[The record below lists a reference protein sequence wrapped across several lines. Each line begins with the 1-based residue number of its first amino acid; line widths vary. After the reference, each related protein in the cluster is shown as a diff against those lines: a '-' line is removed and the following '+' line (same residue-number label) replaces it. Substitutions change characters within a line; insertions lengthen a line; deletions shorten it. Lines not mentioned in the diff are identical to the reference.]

1 MANTESDAEKITLGR
16 MDALRRRLSECGSL
30 LVAFS
35 GGVDSS
41 FLLGVAAQE
50 LPGSVLAVTV
60 RSPLNPE
67 SEMETAREQ
76 AALIGVPHLVV
87 DLDPLADDGVATN
100 PPDRCY
106 HCKRAI
112 FNRLRQI
119 ADERGIAYIAHG
131 ENADDS
137 GDFRPGRR
145 AADELGIIA
154 PLAEAGLTRRE
165 IRRLSREIG
174 LPGWDR
180 PSMACLAS
188 RVPYGTVLTPEVLQ
202 QVARAEETLREL
214 QPGQLR
220 VRHHGPVARIEVPP
234 DQIARLADPQLR
246 DEIVRRVKLAGYNYV
261 TLDLEGFRSGSAN
274 EVL

>member
-1 MANTESDAEKITLGR
+1 MANIEADGEQRTASR
-16 MDALRRRLSECGSL
+16 MNALRIRLADCESL

-41 FLLGVAAQE
+41 FLLAVAARE
-50 LPGSVLAVTV
+50 LPGKVLAVTV
-60 RSPLNPE
+60 RSCLNPE
-67 SEMETAREQ
+67 SEVDLARSQ
-76 AALIGVPHLVV
+76 AEHIGAPHLVV
-87 DLDPLADDGVATN
+87 DLEPLDDPDVAANTAQ
-100 PPDRCY
+100 RCY

-112 FNRLRQI
+112 FARLGQI
-119 ADERGIAYIAHG
+119 AQERGIRCIAHG

-137 GDFRPGRR
+137 GDFRPGHR
-145 AADELGIIA
+145 AAEELGILA
-154 PLAEAGLTRRE
+154 PLADVGLGRGE
-165 IRRLSREIG
+165 IRALSRELG

-188 RVPYGTVLTPEVLQ
+188 RVPYGTALTPELLE
-202 QVARAEETLREL
+202 QVARAEEALREV

-220 VRHHGPVARIEVPP
+220 VRHHGAVARIELPA
-234 DQIARLADPQLR
+234 DQIPRLADPEWR
-246 DEIVRRVKLAGYNYV
+246 GEMVRRVKLAGYNYV

>member
-1 MANTESDAEKITLGR
+1 MANTQLETEQITAGR
-16 MDALRRRLSECGSL
+16 LDALRRRLSECGSV

-41 FLLGVAAQE
+41 FLLAVAAQE
-50 LPGSVLAVTV
+50 LPGRVLAVTV

-67 SEMETAREQ
+67 SEVEIARKQ
-76 AALIGVPHLVV
+76 AAHIGVPHKVV
-87 DLDPLADDGVATN
+87 DLDPLADVGVAAN
-100 PPDRCY
+100 SPDRCY
-106 HCKRAI
+106 RCKRAI
-112 FNRLRQI
+112 FSCLRQI
-119 ADERGIAYIAHG
+119 ADERGIAQIVHG
-131 ENADDS
+131 ENKDDS

-145 AADELGIIA
+145 AAEELGIIA

-165 IRRLSREIG
+165 IRGLSRDMG
-174 LPGWDR
+174 LPNWDR

-188 RVPYGTVLTPEVLQ
+188 RVPYGTALTPEVLK
-202 QVARAEETLREL
+202 QVARAEEALREI

-220 VRHHGPVARIEVPP
+220 VRHHGPVARIEVPE
-234 DQIARLADPQLR
+234 DEIARLADSQLR
-246 DEIVRRVKLAGYNYV
+246 GEIVRRVKLAGYNYV